1 MTNIIVLVVTTLLTT
16 GYAVLMSTLA
26 DKSPELA
33 AVGAVII
40 VILWFIVGHI
50 YFF

>member
-1 MTNIIVLVVTTLLTT
+1 MTDIIILIVTTLLTT
-16 GYAVLMSTLA
+16 GYAALMSALA

-33 AVGAVII
+33 AVGAIAV
-40 VILWFIVGHI
+40 VILWFTVGHI